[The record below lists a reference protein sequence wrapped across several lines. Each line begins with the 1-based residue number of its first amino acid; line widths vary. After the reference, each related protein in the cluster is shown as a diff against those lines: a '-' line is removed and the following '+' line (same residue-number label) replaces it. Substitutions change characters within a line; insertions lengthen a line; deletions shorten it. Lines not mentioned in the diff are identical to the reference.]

1 LNVSNKSVDISSENC
16 LDIRFL
22 SQVIKPWKIRFILK
36 KGGIM
41 RKQSVS
47 RQHLGLPHPTQRK
60 IIGILGTA
68 YPFILSLGALFLFA
82 TGIQNSIS
90 SYYHTGMQDVFV
102 GILFV
107 IGFFLIS
114 YNGYDLADDIVGYV
128 GGISALGSA
137 LFPASSHDAAHAVL
151 IGRIHLVFAA
161 LFFLSL
167 IYFSLFLF
175 TKTDPSRQPS
185 RKKLHRNKVYKTC
198 GYIMIICL
206 LLIVILHFL
215 PKEIRSPLK
224 AYHPE
229 FWLETIAVV
238 AFGISWLVK
247 GETLLRDEA

>member
-1 LNVSNKSVDISSENC
+1 MGTQSG
-16 LDIRFL
+16 
-22 SQVIKPWKIRFILK
+22 SQQF
-36 KGGIM
+36 
-41 RKQSVS
+41 
-47 RQHLGLPHPTQRK
+47 LGLPHPTLRK
-60 IIGILGTA
+60 IIGVLGTA
-68 YPFILSLGALFLFA
+68 YPFILALGALIFFA

-107 IGFFLIS
+107 IGFFLLS
-114 YNGYDLADDIVGYV
+114 YKGYDLADDIAGYV
-128 GGISALGSA
+128 GGISAVGAA
-137 LFPASSHDAAHAVL
+137 LFPASSGDAAHAVL

-161 LFFLSL
+161 LFFLAL

-175 TKTDPSRQPS
+175 TKTDPKGEPS
-185 RKKLHRNKVYKTC
+185 RKKLHRNKIYKTC

-206 LLIVILHFL
+206 VLIIILHFL

-238 AFGISWLVK
+238 AFGCSWLIK
-247 GETLLRDEA
+247 GETWLQDET